1 MLLFYYIFILYT
13 LIFSLQIPEIFFHFP
28 RCYMTYEWVQQ
39 KQTKKSYIAEL
50 QMKKTMSPSRAIN
63 QLLNQNAA

>member
-1 MLLFYYIFILYT
+1 MLLFYYIF
-13 LIFSLQIPEIFFHFP
+13 IFSLQIPEIFFHFP

-50 QMKKTMSPSRAIN
+50 QKKKTMSPSPAVN
-63 QLLNQNAA
+63 QLLNKNAA